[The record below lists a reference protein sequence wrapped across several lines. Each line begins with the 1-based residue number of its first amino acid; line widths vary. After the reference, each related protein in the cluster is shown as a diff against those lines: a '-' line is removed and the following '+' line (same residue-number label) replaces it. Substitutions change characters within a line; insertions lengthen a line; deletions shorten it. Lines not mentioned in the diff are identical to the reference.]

1 MSVSSCY
8 RAGQP
13 CSIRISFSREVAP
26 RNKASREG
34 AEPSALA
41 SRTRT
46 AALAAPSCGL
56 ARTLMMTRSP
66 SISTPSVR
74 APGVTRTASRPSESA
89 SARIAAAGGSSGLGF
104 ATQRRQMPPRQ
115 LAIARG
121 LEPDLIDLS
130 LILGSEE
137 LGWAPDPDLAWRN
150 ALAGAEQGA
159 RREHRPFADPAIV
172 HRYRSHAHESAVF
185 QGGAMHHGHVP
196 DHAILADD
204 GRGAVGIGTRAFDM
218 KDAAILDVGTGTDLD
233 PVNVAA
239 QDAVVPDARFG
250 PDRHVPDDPRA
261 RRDEGGLVD
270 LRMLALERQNRCARI
285 VHVVILKT
293 GCSSEYA
300 AGWRHSRPATEIEWR
315 AADRASRTRR

>member
-13 CSIRISFSREVAP
+13 CSIRISFSREVPP

-34 AEPSALA
+34 TEPSALA

-46 AALAAPSCGL
+46 AAFAAPSCGL

-121 LEPDLIDLS
+121 LEPDLLDLS
-130 LILGSEE
+130 LVLGAEE
-137 LGWAPDPDLAWRN
+137 LGRAPDPDLARRN
-150 ALAGAEQGA
+150 CLAGAEQGA
-159 RREHRPFADPAIV
+159 RREHGPFADPAIV
-172 HRYRSHAHESAVF
+172 HRHRSHADERAIFERAAVDD
-185 QGGAMHHGHVP
+185 GHVP
-196 DHAILADD
+196 DHAILAND
-204 GRGAVGIGTRAFDM
+204 GRTTLGVRTRAFDM
-218 KDAAILDVGTGTDLD
+218 KDAAVLDVGAGADLD
-233 PVNVAA
+233 PVDVA
-239 QDAVVPDARFG
+239 
-250 PDRHVPDDPRA
+250 
-261 RRDEGGLVD
+261 
-270 LRMLALERQNRCARI
+270 
-285 VHVVILKT
+285 
-293 GCSSEYA
+293 S
-300 AGWRHSRPATEIEWR
+300 
-315 AADRASRTRR
+315 